1 MLNLKF
7 YFIDFNF
14 YQCVMGGAND
24 RYDYEKTPQLQ
35 CVPLQYLIMEP
46 LNLLKNNFHFRI
58 HYHQS

>member
-7 YFIDFNF
+7 YFIDLIF
-14 YQCVMGGAND
+14 YQCLMGGAND

-46 LNLLKNNFHFRI
+46 LNLQKIIFTL
-58 HYHQS
+58 